1 MSIKVPMPDG
11 TVAEFPEG
19 TSPEVIERVRQQKM
33 RAAPQTETPGM
44 LQTGIRAFGQGITY
58 GGADEAIAAVERAAG
73 VMPYEQSLREQAAER
88 ESMRRANPLT
98 YGASEFAGAL
108 LSPNPFG
115 KLGAVES
122 AAGRLGLQA
131 GAGATTGAVQGGLE
145 AGPDSRIAG
154 AVFGAGGG
162 AVAGPAFGGLMAGAR
177 GARDIFQRAVRPDEP
192 RVASQ
197 EMLAAMREGPLTSGQ
212 MLQNIAQRRP
222 GEIQPLGLLM
232 GQAGQGATERAA
244 IGGGAAGDVVREF
257 SQETLAG
264 SGGRVMNIV
273 NEMTGG
279 NRQFAQDILEKYN
292 KLRNANASDLY
303 GKARAVGYVQDDE
316 IVNLI
321 IGDPLLR
328 KLYKSA
334 QTNAARQ
341 ENLKIPDL
349 VDKDGNLIQ
358 NAYPTV
364 AGLDYL
370 MRAVRTK
377 KDQAF
382 RNQDVNASGIRAL
395 FDRLDGLTKSAV
407 PEYGAARARF
417 AEDSE
422 LIKLSELGQRFQNM
436 PQSDRATALRG
447 LTPDQVGVVRD
458 TARDTFYNRLAS
470 MDDASL
476 ARALTSSRQNRDLLE
491 FLAVSPDAAAQAALR
506 IKAERQLQEFSRNV
520 NPNLGSRTA
529 RTTAAAGGG
538 VDQLA
543 RAEQAAEFVSG
554 NTASRLMTFLNMAQG
569 RLRGLTPAVRED
581 MARMLTEI
589 DPQQQRAILQRLS
602 AEDRKLLQEDAARQ
616 LKRFESVQFGGRLP
630 GLLSTEER

>member
-1 MSIKVPMPDG
+1 
-11 TVAEFPEG
+11 
-19 TSPEVIERVRQQKM
+19 
-33 RAAPQTETPGM
+33 
-44 LQTGIRAFGQGITY
+44 
-58 GGADEAIAAVERAAG
+58 
-73 VMPYEQSLREQAAER
+73 
-88 ESMRRANPLT
+88 
-98 YGASEFAGAL
+98 
-108 LSPNPFG
+108 
-115 KLGAVES
+115 
-122 AAGRLGLQA
+122 
-131 GAGATTGAVQGGLE
+131 
-145 AGPDSRIAG
+145 
-154 AVFGAGGG
+154 
-162 AVAGPAFGGLMAGAR
+162 MAGAR
-177 GARDIFQRAVRPDEP
+177 GARDIFQRAMRPDEP

-264 SGGRVMNIV
+264 SGGRVMNVV

-279 NRQFAQDILEKYN
+279 NRQFTQDILEQYN

-470 MDDASL
+470 MDDAGL
-476 ARALTSSRQNRDLLE
+476 ARALTSSRQNRDLLD

-506 IKAERQLQEFSRNV
+506 IKQERQLQEFARNI
-520 NPNLGSRTA
+520 NPNMGSRTA
-529 RTTAAAGGG
+529 RTQAAAGGG

-543 RAEQAAEFVSG
+543 RAEQTAEFVSG
-554 NTASRLMTFLNMAQG
+554 GAASRLMTILNMAQG
-569 RLRGLTPAVRED
+569 RLRGLTPAVRAD
-581 MARMLTEI
+581 MARMLVQT
-589 DPQQQRAILQRLS
+589 DPEQQAQILSRLR
-602 AEDRKLLQEDAARQ
+602 AEDQLLMREEMERARRRLQ
-616 LKRFESVQFGGRLP
+616 DVQFGARVP
-630 GLLSTEER
+630 GLLSTEE

>member
-11 TVAEFPEG
+11 TIAEFPEG
-19 TSPEVIERVRQQKM
+19 TSSEVIERVRQQKM
-33 RAAPQTETPGM
+33 RAAPRPETPGM
-44 LQTGIRAFGQGITY
+44 LQTGIRAFGQGFSY
-58 GGADEAIAAVERAAG
+58 GGADEAIAGAERAAG
-73 VMPYEQSLREQAAER
+73 VMPYEQSLREQAEER
-88 ESMRRANPLT
+88 EAMRRANPLT
-98 YGASEFAGAL
+98 YGASELAGAL
-108 LSPNPFG
+108 VSPNPFG
-115 KLGAVES
+115 KVGAVRG
-122 AAGRLGLQA
+122 ALGRLGTQA
-131 GAGATTGAVQGGLE
+131 GAGATTGAIQGGLE
-145 AGPDSRIAG
+145 AGPDSRLAG
-154 AVFGAGGG
+154 TAVGAAAGS
-162 AVAGPAFGGLMAGAR
+162 VAGPAFGGLMAGAR
-177 GARDIFQRAVRPDEP
+177 GARDIFQRAMRPDEP

-264 SGGRVMNIV
+264 SGGRVMNVV

-279 NRQFAQDILEKYN
+279 NRQFTQDILEQYN

-470 MDDASL
+470 MDDAGL
-476 ARALTSSRQNRDLLE
+476 ARALTSSRQNRDLLD

-506 IKAERQLQEFSRNV
+506 IKQERQLQEFARNI
-520 NPNLGSRTA
+520 NPNMGSRTA
-529 RTTAAAGGG
+529 RTQAAAGGG

-543 RAEQAAEFVSG
+543 RAEQTAEFVSG
-554 NTASRLMTFLNMAQG
+554 GAASRLMTILNMAQG
-569 RLRGLTPAVRED
+569 RLRGLTPAVRAD
-581 MARMLTEI
+581 MARMLVQT
-589 DPQQQRAILQRLS
+589 DPEQQAQILSRLRMEDQLLMREEMQRAQRRLQ
-602 AEDRKLLQEDAARQ
+602 D
-616 LKRFESVQFGGRLP
+616 VQFGARVP
-630 GLLSTEER
+630 GLLSTEE

>member
-1 MSIKVPMPDG
+1 
-11 TVAEFPEG
+11 
-19 TSPEVIERVRQQKM
+19 
-33 RAAPQTETPGM
+33 
-44 LQTGIRAFGQGITY
+44 
-58 GGADEAIAAVERAAG
+58 
-73 VMPYEQSLREQAAER
+73 
-88 ESMRRANPLT
+88 
-98 YGASEFAGAL
+98 
-108 LSPNPFG
+108 
-115 KLGAVES
+115 
-122 AAGRLGLQA
+122 
-131 GAGATTGAVQGGLE
+131 
-145 AGPDSRIAG
+145 
-154 AVFGAGGG
+154 
-162 AVAGPAFGGLMAGAR
+162 
-177 GARDIFQRAVRPDEP
+177 
-192 RVASQ
+192 
-197 EMLAAMREGPLTSGQ
+197 
-212 MLQNIAQRRP
+212 
-222 GEIQPLGLLM
+222 
-232 GQAGQGATERAA
+232 
-244 IGGGAAGDVVREF
+244 
-257 SQETLAG
+257 
-264 SGGRVMNIV
+264 
-273 NEMTGG
+273 MTGG

-303 GKARAVGYVQDDE
+303 GTARAVGYVQDDE

>member
-11 TVAEFPEG
+11 TIAEFPEG

-33 RAAPQTETPGM
+33 RAAPRTETPGM

-88 ESMRRANPLT
+88 ESMRRANPFT

-122 AAGRLGLQA
+122 TLGRLGAQA

-145 AGPDSRIAG
+145 AGPDGRLAG
-154 AVFGAGGG
+154 AVVGAGGG
-162 AVAGPAFGGLMAGAR
+162 AVTGPAFGGLMAGAR
-177 GARDIFQRAVRPDEP
+177 GARDIFQRAMRPDEP

-222 GEIQPLGLLM
+222 GEIQPLGLMM
-232 GQAGQGATERAA
+232 GQSGQGATERAA

-321 IGDPLLR
+321 AGDPLLR

-334 QTNAARQ
+334 QLNAARQ
-341 ENLKIPDL
+341 EGLKLPDL
-349 VDKDGNLIQ
+349 IDKDGNLIQ

-370 MRAVRTK
+370 MRAVSTK
-377 KDQAF
+377 RDNAF
-382 RNQDVNASGIRAL
+382 RNQDVNAFGIKAL
-395 FDRLDGLTKSAV
+395 FDDLDALTKNAV

-417 AEDSE
+417 AEDSD
-422 LIKLSELGQRFQNM
+422 LLKMSELGKQFINM
-436 PQSDRATALRG
+436 AQSDRATTLRK
-447 LTPDQVGVVRD
+447 LRPDQIDVMRD
-458 TARDTFYNRLAS
+458 TARDVFYNQLAS
-470 MDDASL
+470 MNDANL
-476 ARALTSSRQNRDLLE
+476 ARALTSSRQNRDLLD
-491 FLAVSPDAAAQAALR
+491 FLAVSPEAAAQAVMR
-506 IKAERQLQEFSRNV
+506 IKSERQLQEFSRNV

-543 RAEQAAEFVSG
+543 RAEQTAEFVSG
-554 NTASRLMTFLNMAQG
+554 GTVSRLMTILNMAQG